1 MQKRKKY
8 KNFEQTQGGIIFARD
23 YTERVNEALTLAR
36 KYQKRWDYLVWLAS
50 ATSLGVP
57 AYKNKIVSGIN
68 NGAERCKFFS
78 FEELSL
84 QDQPYLQL
92 YDLAS
97 ENKVFCVVDDCLS
110 IKNTASG
117 RTKRLLS
124 MQAKLDFRLLLSE
137 NPVCRGLRDVY
148 ALMQF
153 MDNSLLNMTETQFL
167 YQFMPFYTDD
177 FDVSKRWSLPKF
189 ERQAM
194 KLLKPYVLFCNMND
208 NLKVNYYEY
217 WFDLTDKEKLSYQN
231 DKERFL
237 QGKMRVLFL
246 QAIQEFQYLY
256 TICSAKVTKLA
267 ELLDDIQRKGE
278 KVIIYTKYL
287 GEVRFLR
294 ESGLLKN
301 KPYVVLS
308 GTSDRKKVTQRFETD
323 CDVMVMIC
331 TYKVEIPRLVLKGC
345 ANLVYFSQTFDYK
358 DKTRVLSRFYCDDEL
373 SLNVFDFWV
382 NTRLETLMKDNLSR
396 KKELLKSVCKLM
408 SAGEVDCL

>member
-8 KNFEQTQGGIIFARD
+8 KTFEQTKGGIVFVRNHAK
-23 YTERVNEALTLAR
+23 RVKIALEVAKR
-36 KYQKRWDYLVWLAS
+36 YQKQWDYLLWLAS
-50 ATSLGVP
+50 ATSLDVEI
-57 AYKNKIVSGIN
+57 YKNKIISKIE
-68 NGAERCKFFS
+68 NGAKRCKFFS
-78 FEELSL
+78 FEEISL

-97 ENKVFCVVDDCLS
+97 ENRVFCVIDDCLNV
-110 IKNTASG
+110 KNMASG

-124 MQAKLDFRLLLSE
+124 MQAKFDFRLLLSE

-153 MDNSLLNMTETQFL
+153 MDTSILNMTETQFSNL
-167 YQFMPFYTDD
+167 FMPFYTDD
-177 FDVSKRWSLPKF
+177 FDVSKRWSKPKF

-194 KLLKPYVLFCNMND
+194 KLLRPYVLFCDLSD
-208 NLKVNYYEY
+208 NLKINYHEY
-217 WFDLTDKEKLSYQN
+217 WFDLTDKEKKAYQE

-256 TICSAKVTKLA
+256 TICSAKVKKLA
-267 ELLDDIQRKGE
+267 ELLNDFQQKGE

-287 GEVRFLR
+287 GEIKFLR
-294 ESGLLKN
+294 ESGLLRGK
-301 KPYVVLS
+301 KYVIMS
-308 GTSDRKKVTQRFETD
+308 GMSDRKKAAQRFEAD
-323 CDVMVMIC
+323 YDIMIC
-331 TYKVEIPRLVLKGC
+331 TYKVEISRLVLKGC